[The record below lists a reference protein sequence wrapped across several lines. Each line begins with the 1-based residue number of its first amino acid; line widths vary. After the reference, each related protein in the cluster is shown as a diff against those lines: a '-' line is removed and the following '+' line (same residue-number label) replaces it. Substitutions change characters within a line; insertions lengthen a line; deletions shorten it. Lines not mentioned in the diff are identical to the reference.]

1 MPYHS
6 VDLAIVIIFKQ
17 IFKIIF
23 VFSSQLRTL
32 TLNFLRSIITSFAL
46 FQIFVICSLFSK
58 SYSGL
63 KSYTI
68 CKFLDHLVIS
78 EKNKEPMKV
87 FFYLLSFKIDLHG
100 TSESRVEGAEG
111 TFFRKE

>member
-78 EKNKEPMKV
+78 EKNEEPMKV
-87 FFYLLSFKIDLHG
+87 FCYLLSFKIDLHG
-100 TSESRVEGAEG
+100 TLENRVEGAEG